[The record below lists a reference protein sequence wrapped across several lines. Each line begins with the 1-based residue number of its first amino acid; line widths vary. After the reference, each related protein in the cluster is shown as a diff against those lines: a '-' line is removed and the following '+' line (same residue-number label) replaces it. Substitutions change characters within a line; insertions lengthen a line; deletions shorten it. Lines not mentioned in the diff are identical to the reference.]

1 MSKRHLFL
9 EIDFVV
15 VVVDAVNTQHS
26 ITMMSMSRNITKR
39 FLLNGKQTPFH
50 APCPPAV
57 RPYDRII
64 HKASFCS
71 SSSSAAKFGFVG
83 WYLRKLEEHP
93 VVTKSLTSSF
103 IFTASDFTSQVI
115 LFTYSFYLQIYI
127 LCLLFNIIQE
137 QMISSS
143 SASYDF
149 KRTFRMA
156 VYGLLILGPSQH
168 LWFNHLSKI
177 LPKRDVSATLK
188 KIFMGQAVFGP
199 VINTVFFTYNGAVQG
214 ESVPQIIT
222 RLKRDLLPTMI
233 GGAMFWPACDFVTF
247 KFAPVHLQPLLNSSC
262 AYVWTIY
269 LTYMANRE
277 K

>member
-1 MSKRHLFL
+1 MHLAHQLFDL
-9 EIDFVV
+9 MTVSSTKLPFVLLLLLLLLPSLGLWV
-15 VVVDAVNTQHS
+15 GTFVSLKNTPLS
-26 ITMMSMSRNITKR
+26 LSALP
-39 FLLNGKQTPFH
+39 LLLFSLP
-50 APCPPAV
+50 
-57 RPYDRII
+57 
-64 HKASFCS
+64 
-71 SSSSAAKFGFVG
+71 
-83 WYLRKLEEHP
+83 
-93 VVTKSLTSSF
+93 LTS
-103 IFTASDFTSQVI
+103 
-115 LFTYSFYLQIYI
+115 
-127 LCLLFNIIQE
+127 LL
-137 QMISSS
+137 
-143 SASYDF
+143 
-149 KRTFRMA
+149 RTFRMA

>member
-1 MSKRHLFL
+1 
-9 EIDFVV
+9 
-15 VVVDAVNTQHS
+15 
-26 ITMMSMSRNITKR
+26 MSRNITKR

-103 IFTASDFTSQVI
+103 IFTASDFT
-115 LFTYSFYLQIYI
+115 
-127 LCLLFNIIQE
+127 
-137 QMISSS
+137 
-143 SASYDF
+143 
-149 KRTFRMA
+149 
-156 VYGLLILGPSQH
+156 SQH